1 MFLYWV
7 GVYGCLLGLVFCFVF
22 FVCFSYDIIEL
33 IAHIYVGKGLVLLSI
48 VSP

>member
-1 MFLYWV
+1 MFIGSGFL
-7 GVYGCLLGLVFCFVF
+7 FCF